1 MITPTI
7 DLIHAHGSIRH
18 YKPDPV
24 PVEVIETIIS
34 AAQRSSTSS
43 NLQAYSVIVVT
54 DADKRQK
61 LSKLCDNQKHITE
74 APVFLAWCADLARLN
89 LTCQL
94 RGYTQ
99 VTDQVE
105 NFLVAA
111 VDTAIAAQTG
121 ALAAESLGL
130 GICYIG
136 AIRND
141 PQAIIE
147 LLGLPKLV
155 FPVCGMTIGWP
166 IKAPRRRPR
175 LPLSAVLHW
184 ERYNSVN
191 QEDALL
197 QYDREMAASGIYRK
211 RQVPTPV
218 NEEEVEDY
226 GWLEHT
232 ARRVSKV
239 TRAGLRADLE
249 KQGFGVK

>member
-7 DLIHAHGSIRH
+7 DLIHAHRSVRH

-43 NLQAYSVIVVT
+43 NLQAYSVVVVT
-54 DADKRQK
+54 DADKRLK
-61 LSKLCDNQKHITE
+61 LSELCDNQKHITE

-155 FPVCGMTIGWP
+155 FPVCGMTIGWS

-184 ERYNSVN
+184 ERYNITD
-191 QEDALL
+191 QENALL

-232 ARRVSKV
+232 ARRVSRI
-239 TRAGLRADLE
+239 TRAGLRVDLE
-249 KQGFGVK
+249 RQGFGVK